1 MTSYFVKYDVIFFT
15 TSYHIETQYITDT
28 LFLHGILL
36 GNGVETGG
44 EITLKNEEPT
54 RYTACR
60 LLLFLCVLQMQKCS
74 FCLFFFVLDL
84 CFVFSNE
91 GLLEFVRHEFVA

>member
-1 MTSYFVKYDVIFFT
+1 MMSYSDKYDVIFFT
-15 TSYHIETQYITDT
+15 TSYHIETQHITDA
-28 LFLHGILL
+28 LFLHGTLL

-44 EITLKNEEPT
+44 EITLKNEEPI
-54 RYTACR
+54 RCTACR

-74 FCLFFFVLDL
+74 FCLFFFVLNL

-91 GLLEFVRHEFVA
+91 GLLEFVRHKFVA